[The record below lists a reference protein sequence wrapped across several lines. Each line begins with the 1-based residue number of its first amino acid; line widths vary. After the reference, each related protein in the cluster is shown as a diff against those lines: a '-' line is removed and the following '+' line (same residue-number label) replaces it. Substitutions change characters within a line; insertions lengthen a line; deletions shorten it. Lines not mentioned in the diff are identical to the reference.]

1 MPDIPNTIG
10 YDVERAATLL
20 EGYKVIVEETSTPFE
35 DKINERKENTPV
47 VVRQLQKDNCI
58 ILTVAKFK

>member
-10 YDVERAATLL
+10 YEVDKALELL
-20 EGYKVIVEETSTPFE
+20 ENYKVIVEETSTPFE
-35 DKINERKENTPV
+35 DKILERKENTPV

-58 ILTVAKFK
+58 ILTVAKFR